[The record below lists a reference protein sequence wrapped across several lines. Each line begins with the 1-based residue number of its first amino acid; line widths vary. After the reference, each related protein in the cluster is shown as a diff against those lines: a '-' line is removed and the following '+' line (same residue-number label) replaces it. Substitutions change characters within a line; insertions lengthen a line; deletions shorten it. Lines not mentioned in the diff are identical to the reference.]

1 MRVCVVQTNSVDD
14 KAANLAQ
21 VERLVGRAAQ
31 EDRPDLVLLPE
42 VFAFQG
48 GGLEA
53 RRAAA
58 EPVPDG
64 PTYAFLRDLAAR
76 HRVVLHGGSY
86 LESEAEGE
94 RLYNTTVAF
103 GRDGEELARYRK
115 IHLFD
120 VVTPEGREY
129 RESATVGRGSEIVT
143 YGAGGNGEARV
154 GCSICYDLRFGELYR
169 ALAAAGAEIL
179 AVPAAFTVETGRD
192 HWEVLLRARAIE
204 TGCYVAAAAQ
214 VGPYPTG
221 SGKERRACW
230 GHSMIVD
237 PWGKVLAQVPDR
249 PGFAT
254 ARIDLGYLGRVR
266 EMIPVHQHR
275 VLKG

>member
-1 MRVCVVQTNSVDD
+1 MRVCVIQMNSVDD

-21 VERLVGRAAQ
+21 AEGLIGRAAA

-42 VFAFQG
+42 VWAFQG
-48 GGLEA
+48 GTLEA
-53 RRAAA
+53 RQVAA
-58 EPVPDG
+58 EAIPDG
-64 PTYAFLRDLAAR
+64 PAYALLQALAAR
-76 HRVVLHGGSY
+76 HRLVIHGGSF
-86 LESEAEGE
+86 LERAEG
-94 RLYNTTVAF
+94 RLFNTTVVF
-103 GRDGEELARYRK
+103 GRDGAELARYRK
-115 IHLFD
+115 LHLFD
-120 VVTPEGREY
+120 VVTPDGREY
-129 RESATVGRGSEIVT
+129 RESATVGRGREVVA
-143 YGAGGNGEARV
+143 YDADGVRV

-214 VGPYPTG
+214 VGSYPTG